1 MFRRDIFPYPRE
13 KDMPS
18 TYWFCLTV
26 FGDETNAMLSH
37 RQHVPG
43 SCLCLKI
50 WLLHWKILTF
60 SYITQYI
67 IFSRVWLP
75 DCQSNEL
82 PSTPKLLKT
91 ANRKSQATCGTTWI
105 REDWIFCALW
115 ALSKKSRDLISYPS
129 CPKDMKWSW
138 KSQWLPKT
146 EALWELSETKLS
158 FYRWNTHTHTHT
170 HTHTQAQKGSDK
182 LEGKPV
188 SYNVHFCV
196 IYVSKPH
203 FLSPSSR
210 LAEAIAETIQVHC
223 ILM

>member
-50 WLLHWKILTF
+50 WLLHWIILTF

-75 DCQSNEL
+75 DCHSNEL

-138 KSQWLPKT
+138 KSQWTPLDFSHLTDEMRVVSTLSLSCKQRDPGESNYFHPFHSNSTSSPHGVPPMDHLIHMWSFMPK
-146 EALWELSETKLS
+146 
-158 FYRWNTHTHTHT
+158 
-170 HTHTQAQKGSDK
+170 
-182 LEGKPV
+182 V
-188 SYNVHFCV
+188 
-196 IYVSKPH
+196 
-203 FLSPSSR
+203 
-210 LAEAIAETIQVHC
+210 
-223 ILM
+223 